1 MSRTSGSHRREVG
14 EEGWSCHWRV
24 STWELWGWLG
34 ISELAKMVCGCLAIV
49 AMWFD
54 QVVLLAMWAL
64 AELAMLV
71 CPKCGALQGLWLLV
85 IMLGPKTGGN
95 NN

>member
-1 MSRTSGSHRREVG
+1 MG
-14 EEGWSCHWRV
+14 EEGWTCHRRV
-24 STWELWGWLG
+24 STRELWGWLG
-34 ISELAKMVCGCLAIV
+34 ILELAKMVSGCLAIV

-54 QVVLLAMWAL
+54 QVVSLAMWAL
-64 AELAMLV
+64 AELVEFAELAMLV